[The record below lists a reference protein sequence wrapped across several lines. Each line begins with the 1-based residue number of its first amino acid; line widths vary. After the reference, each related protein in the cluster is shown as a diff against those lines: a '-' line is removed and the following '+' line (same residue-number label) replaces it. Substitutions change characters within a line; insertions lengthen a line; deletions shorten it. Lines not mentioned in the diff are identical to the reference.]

1 LAYDVGT
8 PREGGILTTET
19 NPEAAGGAA
28 TDSALPERAAP
39 ADGADDRTKEYMKEY
54 IPGRSADGESGA
66 GTGDD
71 GDEGGEGYEGDES
84 EEEDLDDDSAQAGL
98 TRGIW
103 WAAVLLPFLSVA
115 GAILCFA
122 AGVLNSGGCQPV
134 GSALCS
140 GSGQWFTFGLPLLI
154 SPLVAAV
161 TAIGGVVVHRHRSTW
176 LALGYFVVF
185 VSILIG
191 LASANSGGS

>member
-1 LAYDVGT
+1 M
-8 PREGGILTTET
+8 TTET
-19 NPEAAGGAA
+19 NPEAADGAA

-39 ADGADDRTKEYMKEY
+39 MDGADDRTNEHISEQ
-54 IPGRSADGESGA
+54 
-66 GTGDD
+66 
-71 GDEGGEGYEGDES
+71 DEEFAQ
-84 EEEDLDDDSAQAGL
+84 EDPDDSAQAGL

-122 AGVLNSGGCQPV
+122 AGVLNSGDCQPV
-134 GSALCS
+134 SSALCS

-161 TAIGGVVVHRHRSTW
+161 TAIGGVVVHRHRSTC

>member
-1 LAYDVGT
+1 M
-8 PREGGILTTET
+8 TTET

-39 ADGADDRTKEYMKEY
+39 MNGADDRTSEY
-54 IPGRSADGESGA
+54 IPGQSADDESGA
-66 GTGDD
+66 GTGGDAA
-71 GDEGGEGYEGDES
+71 DEGDEGDES
-84 EEEDLDDDSAQAGL
+84 EEEDPDDDSAQAGL

>member
-19 NPEAAGGAA
+19 NPEAADGAA

-39 ADGADDRTKEYMKEY
+39 ADGADDRTNVH
-54 IPGRSADGESGA
+54 IPVQAQYAVEPGADHGPDAGTEEESDGEA
-66 GTGDD
+66 
-71 GDEGGEGYEGDES
+71 GDES
-84 EEEDLDDDSAQAGL
+84 AEDDVDDSAQAGL

-161 TAIGGVVVHRHRSTW
+161 TAIGGVLVHRHRSTW